1 MNDWGLWAKSDFSK
15 IKVSLQLALLVFCYF
30 VPFFLPIF
38 LKEAPLQN
46 DLLWVFWHE
55 VKSENNRGQ
64 WERHFF
70 CSFKESEQEGIY
82 CAGLSPLN
90 TIARFISNIF
100 LEFLLFAH
108 FSSFQQHVIWYRSYF
123 RVLHKLSILV
133 TLLLLIRYCLKIHVH
148 SYVKHHIIK
157 HCQSNALIRTSL
169 PQAPLQVFW
178 WEDKNVPKSNQMH
191 TLKKMQFCQIWF
203 TN

>member
-1 MNDWGLWAKSDFSK
+1 MTEAFEQKVIFQKSRLAYNSLCSCFATLSPSFCQFFWRRHLYKMIYYGCSGMKWNLRIIGDNENVIFS
-15 IKVSLQLALLVFCYF
+15 VLLKNQSR
-30 VPFFLPIF
+30 
-38 LKEAPLQN
+38 KE
-46 DLLWVFWHE
+46 F
-55 VKSENNRGQ
+55 S
-64 WERHFF
+64 
-70 CSFKESEQEGIY
+70 
-82 CAGLSPLN
+82 LSPLN

-108 FSSFQQHVIWYRSYF
+108 FSSFQQHVIWHRSYF

-169 PQAPLQVFW
+169 PQAPLQV
-178 WEDKNVPKSNQMH
+178 
-191 TLKKMQFCQIWF
+191 C
-203 TN
+203 